1 MIYECK
7 AAIILSSDKYLICS
21 SDRVIMVEAFIFG
34 KIKPTAI
41 CMYWLRYMIIFVLLL
56 LSVSRLTAQTSKI
69 DSLKLLIR
77 AEKEKRKLL
86 PLLQQLGN
94 EQYSMN
100 IDTAMWYA
108 RQTQTLAKE
117 TGSES
122 DKEMAAYILATAY
135 WRSEVNDTAMYL
147 INQHLQKA
155 IPEQL
160 VDREWYFKWLVL
172 RIRLYTTSAMLNE
185 ATEDV
190 YRLMADAEQYND
202 TVNRIIAYNAVG
214 LLKRRSEKSA
224 TESLNWFLKAS
235 ALIRAN
241 KKFDNYPIV
250 YGNLARAYLKMGK
263 KDSAVWYAD
272 KAVVNARTTGN
283 LSFLQTILSIQTD
296 VLSGAGNYD
305 GAESALM
312 ESISISNKVSAD
324 TLYADDIHRLANFYN
339 VTGQFDKTITLC
351 KKYLET
357 DTVPEYQV
365 MYLEPLAEA
374 YKLSGQQQLYTRT
387 MEELLVA
394 KELFYKA
401 DFAKTSMEMETRYEA
416 QKKENTIIQ
425 QQLDL
430 YRKDLFFY
438 GLLALLFI
446 IVVIA
451 LMSFYNY
458 KKREKLKLRMLL
470 QQEKDASLLA
480 VTQAQESER
489 KRIATDLHD
498 NLGAYAASIV
508 SNLEFIKTEQDNE
521 QSKTAM
527 QQLRHNSLS
536 IVAELSDTIWV
547 LKKDVLSLTAIS
559 DRVKLFVKR
568 MQPSFPDTEIQVAE
582 DISFDRDFSPAGAY
596 HLFQII
602 QEIVTNALRH
612 SSSRHVD
619 IFLESDDKDWK
630 VQVADDGIGMPAIA
644 ATDKSEGG
652 NGLTNVQ
659 ARAGEAGC
667 RVNWLPG
674 IDGGTV
680 VVIKAK

>member
-1 MIYECK
+1 M
-7 AAIILSSDKYLICS
+7 YL
-21 SDRVIMVEAFIFG
+21 
-34 KIKPTAI
+34 
-41 CMYWLRYMIIFVLLL
+41 LRYTIFFVLLF
-56 LSVSRLTAQTSKI
+56 LSVAPVSAQTAKI
-69 DSLKLLIR
+69 DSLKGLIR
-77 AEKEKRKLL
+77 AEKDKKKLL
-86 PLLQQLGN
+86 SLLQQLGN

-108 RQTQTLAKE
+108 RQTQGLAKE
-117 TGSES
+117 IGTEA
-122 DKEMAAYILATAY
+122 DKEMAAYILTTAY
-135 WRSEVNDTAMYL
+135 WRSEFNDTALNM
-147 INQHLQKA
+147 INRHIQK
-155 IPEQL
+155 IKPEQAA
-160 VDREWYFKWLVL
+160 DREWYFKWLVL

-190 YRLMADAEQYND
+190 YRLMADAERYND

-224 TESLNWFLKAS
+224 TESLNWFLKA
-235 ALIRAN
+235 AGLIGDN

-263 KDSAVWYAD
+263 KDSAVWYVD
-272 KAVVNARTTGN
+272 KGVVNARATGN

-296 VLSGAGNYD
+296 VLSAAGNYG
-305 GAESALM
+305 GAEKALM
-312 ESISISNKVSAD
+312 ESISLSNKVSAD
-324 TLYADDIHRLANFYN
+324 TLYADDIYRLANFYN
-339 VTGQFDKTITLC
+339 ATEQFDKTITLC
-351 KKYLET
+351 KKYLAT

-374 YKLSGQQQLYTRT
+374 YKLSGQQQLYTNT

-416 QKKENTIIQ
+416 QKKQNTIIQ

-438 GLLALLFI
+438 ALLAFLF
-446 IVVIA
+446 VVTVIA
-451 LMSFYNY
+451 VMSFYNY
-458 KKREKLKLRMLL
+458 KKREKLKLQMLL

-480 VTQAQESER
+480 VTQAQENER

-498 NLGAYAASIV
+498 NLGAYAASVV

-547 LKKDVLSLTAIS
+547 LKKDALSLTAIS

-568 MQPSFPDTEIQVAE
+568 MQPSFPDTGIQVAE
-582 DISFDRDFSPAGAY
+582 DISFDRDFSPARAY
-596 HLFQII
+596 HLFQIV

-612 SSSRHVD
+612 SGARHVD
-619 IFLESDDKDWK
+619 IFLESDNKEWK
-630 VQVADDGIGMPAIA
+630 VQVADDGIGMPAVPA
-644 ATDKSEGG
+644 ADKTEGG
-652 NGLTNVQ
+652 NGLANVLV
-659 ARAGEAGC
+659 RAAEAGC
-667 RVNWLPG
+667 QVEWLPG
-674 IDGGTV
+674 EDGGTV
-680 VVIKAK
+680 VVIKTK